1 MNKRNNHKSAFK
13 AQVALDAIKGE
24 KTISELSQQYKV
36 HPTQINTWKRQLLAG
51 ACELFEKKNSPKARK
66 ADEHDAARVKELHA
80 KIGELTVSNDFLSAK
95 LAPWGV
101 K

>member
-1 MNKRNNHKSAFK
+1 MNKRNNHKSTFK
-13 AQVALDAIKGE
+13 AQVALDAIRGE
-24 KTISELSQQYKV
+24 KTISELSRHYKV

-51 ACELFEKKNSPKARK
+51 VTELFEKNGPRARK
-66 ADEHDAARVKELHA
+66 ADECDAARVKELHA

>member
-1 MNKRNNHKSAFK
+1 MNKSNNHKSAFK
-13 AQVALDAIKGE
+13 AQVALDAIRGE
-24 KTISELSQQYKV
+24 KTISELSRHYKV

-51 ACELFEKKNSPKARK
+51 ATELFEKNGPKARK
-66 ADEHDAARVKELHA
+66 TDECDAARVKELHA
-80 KIGELTVSNDFLSAK
+80 KIGELTVSNDFLSQK

>member
-1 MNKRNNHKSAFK
+1 MSKRNNHKSAFK
-13 AQVALDAIKGE
+13 AQVALDAIRGE
-24 KTISELSQQYKV
+24 KTVSELSCHYKV

-51 ACELFEKKNSPKARK
+51 AFELFEKTSPKARK
-66 ADEHDAARVKELHA
+66 ADEFDATRVKELHA

>member
-1 MNKRNNHKSAFK
+1 MTKRNNHKSAFK
-13 AQVALDAIKGE
+13 AQVALDAIRGE
-24 KTISELSQQYKV
+24 KTISELSQQYEL

-51 ACELFEKKNSPKARK
+51 ATELFEKSSPKARK
-66 ADEHDAARVKELHA
+66 SNESDAARVKELHA

>member
-13 AQVALDAIKGE
+13 AQVALDAIRGE
-24 KTISELSQQYKV
+24 KTISELSRQYKV

-51 ACELFEKKNSPKARK
+51 ATGLFEKNGLKVHK
-66 ADEHDAARVKELHA
+66 ADELDAARVKELHA